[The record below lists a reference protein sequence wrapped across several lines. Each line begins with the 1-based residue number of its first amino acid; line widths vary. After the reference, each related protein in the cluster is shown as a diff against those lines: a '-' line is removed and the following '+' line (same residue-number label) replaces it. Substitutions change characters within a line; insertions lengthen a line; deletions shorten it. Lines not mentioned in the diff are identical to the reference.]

1 MINSVYRLL
10 ILIFGITMIRKFK
23 KLFINKL
30 PTIAVINLYGVI
42 ASGKSFNKSGLNLD
56 TIKLDI
62 DKAFELPRL
71 KAVALAINSPGG
83 SPVQTEIIYKYIRR
97 LAAEK
102 EVSIYSFAE
111 DVAASGGYWL
121 ACTGDEIY
129 ASASSII
136 GSIGVISSG
145 FGFVDVIKKIGVERR
160 VYTQGENKSILDPF
174 KPEKQADV
182 KIIYG
187 IQHDIHDNFK
197 SVVLE
202 RRKDRL
208 KAKNDAIFNG
218 EFWSGKKAKEL
229 GLIDEIGDLY
239 TIINQKFDNKCNIVK
254 VVSESSWLKK
264 KLGINISAN
273 DFIDSAV
280 AKVEEKITF
289 NRLGL

>member
-1 MINSVYRLL
+1 MTATISA
-10 ILIFGITMIRKFK
+10 TAK
-23 KLFINKL
+23 KLVTDIEE
-30 PTIAVINLYGVI
+30 
-42 ASGKSFNKSGLNLD
+42 
-56 TIKLDI
+56 LDI

-97 LAAEK
+97 LADEK
-102 EVSIYSFAE
+102 KVSIYSFAE

-174 KPEKQADV
+174 KPEKQSDV

-208 KAKNDAIFNG
+208 KVKNDVIFNG